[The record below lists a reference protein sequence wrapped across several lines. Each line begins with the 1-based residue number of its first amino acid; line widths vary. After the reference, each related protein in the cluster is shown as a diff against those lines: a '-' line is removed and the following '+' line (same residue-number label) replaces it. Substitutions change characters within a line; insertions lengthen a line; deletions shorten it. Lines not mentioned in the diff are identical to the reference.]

1 MFAAKGHWV
10 DEKPEDRL
18 EREAAPTDLIKRAL
32 IGALGCAILG
42 FLYFG
47 VWALAFGLNWH
58 AALAALAASA
68 VFGSIV
74 GVAGVWVAPNR
85 FKEALLGC
93 FAGGV
98 AGVVWWLIA
107 QPGTS
112 TGSIALAV
120 GVSALLGALF
130 ALFG

>member
-1 MFAAKGHWV
+1 M
-10 DEKPEDRL
+10 DEEREDRL
-18 EREAAPTDLIKRAL
+18 EPQGAPTGPIKRAL
-32 IGALGCAILG
+32 IGALACAILG

-47 VWALAFGLNWH
+47 VWALAFGPNWH

-98 AGVVWWLIA
+98 AGVVWWLIV
-107 QPGTS
+107 QPGAS
-112 TGSIALAV
+112 VVVAVVVVALY
-120 GVSALLGALF
+120 GTLF
-130 ALFG
+130 ALFE